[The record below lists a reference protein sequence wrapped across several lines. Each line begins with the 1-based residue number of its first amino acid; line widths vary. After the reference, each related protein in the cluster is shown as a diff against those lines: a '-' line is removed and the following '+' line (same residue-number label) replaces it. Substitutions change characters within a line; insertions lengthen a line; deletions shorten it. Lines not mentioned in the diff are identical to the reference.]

1 MQYNS
6 QRGEII
12 IREYG
17 RHIQKMVDII
27 TAIEDREK
35 RNHYAKYA
43 IEMMGMLFPHLKNV
57 EDFRHKLWDHL
68 FIMSDFKLDVDSPYP
83 TPTPDTVVAKPKRL
97 RYPKNKVKFR
107 HYGHN
112 VEVLIEKALKQTDEE
127 KQKEFA
133 QGIAIVMKMTYRNWN
148 SDDVND
154 DTIKDDLRMMSDGG
168 LALDEDQRIANMQQ
182 RQFHQNNNNSRNNK
196 NKKPFNNRGNNNNS
210 NRNNNAG
217 GGNSNGGNSNR
228 NSNSNSNN
236 SNNNANNN
244 NNRNNN
250 RNRNFNNR
258 GGSGNNFNGQ

>member
-83 TPTPDTVVAKPKRL
+83 TPTRETVIAKPKRL
-97 RYPKNKVKFR
+97 KYPKHKVEFR

-112 VEVLIEKALKQTDEE
+112 VEILIEKALKETDAE

-133 QGIAIVMKMTYRNWN
+133 QGIATVMKMTYRNWN

-154 DTIKDDLRMMSDGG
+154 DTIKDDLRMMSDGV

-182 RQFHQNNNNSRNNK
+182 RQFHQNNNNRNNK
-196 NKKPFNNRGNNNNS
+196 NKKPFVKRNGNNNP
-210 NRNNNAG
+210 NRNNNVG
-217 GGNSNGGNSNR
+217 GGSNQ
-228 NSNSNSNN
+228 SNN
-236 SNNNANNN
+236 PN
-244 NNRNNN
+244 NNRNNNPNNRNNNN

-258 GGSGNNFNGQ
+258 GGNGFNA

>member
-6 QRGEII
+6 QRGGII

-17 RHIQKMVDII
+17 RHIQNMVDFIVK
-27 TAIEDREK
+27 IEDKEK
-35 RNHYAKYA
+35 RNYYAKYA

-83 TPTPDTVVAKPKRL
+83 TPTSETVVVKPQRL
-97 RYPKNKVKFR
+97 KYPKHKVEFR

-112 VEVLIEKALKQTDEE
+112 VEILIDKALTETDAE

-133 QGIAIVMKMTYRNWN
+133 QGIATVMKMTYRNWN

-154 DTIKDDLRMMSDGG
+154 DTIKDDLRMMSNGG
-168 LALDEDQRIANMQQ
+168 LTLDEDQRIANMKQ
-182 RQFHQNNNNSRNNK
+182 RQFHQNNNNNRNSK
-196 NKKPFNNRGNNNNS
+196 NKKSFGKRNNNNNNNNGQNRNNGANGINQTNTN
-210 NRNNNAG
+210 NRNNNQ
-217 GGNSNGGNSNR
+217 SSR
-228 NSNSNSNN
+228 N
-236 SNNNANNN
+236 
-244 NNRNNN
+244 NNN

-258 GGSGNNFNGQ
+258 NSNGFNA